1 MSQLIEIQGAGGG
14 GAKAPRQPVESP
26 DSLRSISYAKIIDL
40 IGEGEI
46 RGLVDGYRSIY
57 LNGTPLQSAD
67 GAFNF
72 QNVSVD
78 TRSGTQDQT
87 YIPGFPSVE
96 NEVGVEVE
104 LRSDAPVVR
113 SVSGSDLS
121 AIRVR
126 LAVPVLQKT
135 DTTNG
140 DTVGYSISYA
150 IDISVDGGA
159 YNTVV
164 NSAFTGKTTT
174 QYERSHRIDLPAGSQ
189 WQVRIRRLTPNANS
203 ATIADTTRVLS
214 ITEIID
220 AKLRYP
226 NSALVALAFDARS
239 FQNIPGRAYNVYGRI
254 IRVPANYDPIA
265 RTYATT
271 GPGTTNGIWN
281 GTFKSAWTNNPAWIF
296 YDIVTN
302 DRFGLGNHIP
312 QAWVDSWNLYQIA
325 QYCDEPVS
333 DGFGGLEPRFTCNI
347 YMQTRTDAFKVLQ
360 DLAAVF
366 RGVSYYAVGQMIAS
380 ADMPKQAAM
389 GFTNAD
395 VVDGKFNYEGSARK
409 VRHTV
414 ALVSWS
420 DQTDFGRQK
429 VERVEFRPGLIRYGI
444 QETEVTA
451 IGCTSRGQAQR
462 IGNHILVSENLETE
476 TVTFKVGLSGVLVSP
491 GDVFNVSNAYR
502 AGRRMGGRIA
512 AYTDDSVT
520 VDQLPEDIGPG
531 DTIKVMLATGRIS
544 DSRTIESI
552 VGRKVTV
559 TVDWPSDPANQG
571 AFILEKTTLVAESFR
586 CIAVVDNEDGTFS
599 ITGLSYRGDKF
610 AYIDDGTRLE
620 APPISVIPP
629 GSQTPPTNVTL
640 SSFSV
645 IDQANA
651 RTDLTISWE
660 APENAIEYHVEWR
673 RDDMDWV
680 TIPSVS
686 TTSVDVR
693 GVYTGRYLARVRAI
707 NAIGAMSIPA
717 LSALTQID
725 GKTTP
730 PPALTS
736 LTTQGIVFGIRLA
749 WGMPQ
754 GATDTERTEIW
765 YGPGPDLENAI
776 KLGDFAYPQNT
787 HQINGLAAGVKFLF
801 WGRLVDRSGN
811 IGPWYPDGAGV
822 VGQSSADANEI
833 LDYLTG
839 QITATQLGQQLLS
852 EIELIS
858 ADSTVAGSVNQR
870 LDTAVDDLN
879 SQINSINA
887 QIADIMGAPE
897 FNSSDAY
904 SENQLVKY
912 EGGLYRARQNI
923 AAPAPLPTNETYWE
937 KIGDY
942 DSLGEAV
949 AALSATVSQQ
959 SSKLNIIDGQITA
972 INTSY
977 DAILVSVNGNTAAI
991 QSEQTARINAD
1002 GALGTRIDNVTA
1014 TANSALGS
1022 SQTNAANISSEATA
1036 RANADSA
1043 LGLRIDSVV
1052 ATAGGNTAAIQAEA
1066 QARADADGA
1075 AATRIDGLYTQVTPK
1090 GAGNTN
1096 WGAGDTTTYAGSI
1109 TVQSVFSGMN
1119 LAQSQ
1124 RIDTVVASV
1133 DSNAALLVSEQTARV
1148 NADSALATRIDT
1160 TQASVGNVSAI
1171 VQQNSSAIVGLDGRL
1186 DATYT
1191 IKAQV
1196 SSGGQIYAAGMGLG
1210 VEQQPDGSY
1219 QSQFLVQADRFAVIN
1234 VVNNNITSPFVIQ
1247 GGQTFIRQALIGDSW
1262 ITNAMIANASIDN
1275 AKITG
1280 TIQSDDYVSGQT
1292 GWRINKSAGGGF
1304 EFNGSIA
1311 GGYRLNITNQGVYI
1325 RYPNGNLA
1333 VELGVLL

>member
-14 GAKAPRQPVESP
+14 GAKSPRQPVESP
-26 DSLRSISYAKIIDL
+26 DSLRSISYAKTTDL
-40 IGEGEI
+40 VAEGEI
-46 RGLVDGYRSIY
+46 GGLVDGLKSIY

-67 GAFNF
+67 GSFNF
-72 QNVSVD
+72 QNVSVE

-104 LRSDAPVVR
+104 LRSDSPVVR

-126 LAVPVLQKT
+126 LAVPGLQRA

-140 DTVGYSISYA
+140 DTVGYSVSYA
-150 IDISVDGGA
+150 IDIAVDGGA

-164 NSAFTGKTTT
+164 SSAFTGKTTT
-174 QYERSHRIDLPAGSQ
+174 QYERSHRIDLPVGSQ

-226 NSALVALAFDARS
+226 NSALVAMAFDARS
-239 FQNIPGRAYNVYGRI
+239 FQNIPSRAFNIYGRI

-312 QAWVDSWNLYQIA
+312 QAWVDSWNLYQIS

-502 AGRRMGGRIA
+502 AGRRMGGRIS

-559 TVDWPSDPANQG
+559 TVDWPSEPARQG
-571 AFILEKTTLVAESFR
+571 NFIFEKTTLVAESFR

-725 GKTTP
+725 GKKTP

-736 LTTQGIVFGIRLA
+736 LTTTSIVFAIGLQ
-749 WGMPQ
+749 WGFPQ

-765 YGPGPDLENAI
+765 YSTGPDFASAI
-776 KLGDFAYPQNT
+776 KLGDFSYPQNR
-787 HQINGLAAGVKFLF
+787 HQINGLAAGARFYF

-811 IGPWYPDGAGV
+811 IGPWLPSTSQAGV
-822 VGQSSADANEI
+822 IGESSIDQTEYDEYFSGRITESALGQDLLSKIDSIDSIVPLIWTADGVYEEGQTVVYNGRIYSWLNATPGNNEPPSADWQDVGEAIAQAGAIVGRVDQLELDVTEI
-833 LDYLTG
+833 EGQVVAQGQKVDGLFASIDTQFTGDTDDYTADNDVFAG
-839 QITATQLGQQLLS
+839 TTTIQTVIATQ
-852 EIELIS
+852 
-858 ADSTVAGSVNQR
+858 
-870 LDTAVDDLN
+870 
-879 SQINSINA
+879 
-887 QIADIMGAPE
+887 
-897 FNSSDAY
+897 
-904 SENQLVKY
+904 
-912 EGGLYRARQNI
+912 
-923 AAPAPLPTNETYWE
+923 
-937 KIGDY
+937 DY
-942 DSLGEAV
+942 
-949 AALSATVSQQ
+949 ALSKRVETVQATVGEVSASVQETSQAIVD
-959 SSKLNIIDGQITA
+959 LDGQI
-972 INTSY
+972 
-977 DAILVSVNGNTAAI
+977 
-991 QSEQTARINAD
+991 
-1002 GALGTRIDNVTA
+1002 
-1014 TANSALGS
+1014 SASWTLKL
-1022 SQTNAANISSEATA
+1022 QIAAN
-1036 RANADSA
+1036 
-1043 LGLRIDSVV
+1043 
-1052 ATAGGNTAAIQAEA
+1052 
-1066 QARADADGA
+1066 
-1075 AATRIDGLYTQVTPK
+1075 
-1090 GAGNTN
+1090 
-1096 WGAGDTTTYAGSI
+1096 
-1109 TVQSVFSGMN
+1109 
-1119 LAQSQ
+1119 
-1124 RIDTVVASV
+1124 
-1133 DSNAALLVSEQTARV
+1133 
-1148 NADSALATRIDT
+1148 
-1160 TQASVGNVSAI
+1160 
-1171 VQQNSSAIVGLDGRL
+1171 
-1186 DATYT
+1186 
-1191 IKAQV
+1191 
-1196 SSGGQIYAAGMGLG
+1196 GQYYAAGMGVG
-1210 VEQQPDGSY
+1210 IENQPDGSF
-1219 QSQFLVQADRFAVIN
+1219 QSQILMQADRFAVIN
-1234 VVNNNITSPFVIQ
+1234 LVNGNVTSPFVIQ
-1247 GGQTFIRQALIGDSW
+1247 GGQTFISQALIGDSW
-1262 ITNAMIANASIDN
+1262 ITNAMIQNAAITN
-1275 AKITG
+1275 AKISG

-1292 GWRINKSAGGGF
+1292 GWRINKAAGGGF
-1304 EFNGSIA
+1304 EFNGSVS
-1311 GGYRLNITNQGVYI
+1311 GGYRLNITNQGVYLY
-1325 RYPNGNLA
+1325 YPNGTPA